1 MPQRLQSYF
10 FDYIL
15 PSWSDSVVQQAD
27 ILKTDHSFLQPKAAD
42 KSGRC
47 APQLDLRLSE
57 KWPTDFS
64 YSHPSQIPRLQKIVL
79 NRGLGDASKNTK
91 LLESS
96 LREFQI
102 ISGQKALIQYSKKSI
117 AGFHLRKKMP
127 VGISVTLRRNFMYG
141 FLDRLINLALPRI
154 RDFPGLSLKSFD
166 GCGNYNFGLDEQLMF
181 PEVHYDQ
188 IQQIRGMDIAIVT
201 TAKTDREGFALLQ
214 AFGMPFQKSLIQDT
228 LRAFEGSSKN

>member
-1 MPQRLQSYF
+1 MAQRLQSYF
-10 FDYIL
+10 FDYIR
-15 PSWSDSVVQQAD
+15 PSWLNYSVQQPD
-27 ILKTDHSFLQPKAAD
+27 LLKINPSF
-42 KSGRC
+42 
-47 APQLDLRLSE
+47 
-57 KWPTDFS
+57 PTDIY
-64 YSHPSQIPRLQKIVL
+64 YSNPSQIPRLQKIVL

-91 LLESS
+91 ILESS

-127 VGISVTLRRNFMYG
+127 VGVSVTLRRNFMYG

-181 PEVHYDQ
+181 PEVHYNQ

-201 TAKTDREGFALLQ
+201 TAKTDREGLALLQ
-214 AFGMPFQKSLIQDT
+214 AFGMPFQKSLIQNTTRQFEGT
-228 LRAFEGSSKN
+228 LRSVH